1 MTARP
6 PALLTIAGSDS
17 GGGAGIQADLK
28 TFSALGVY
36 GASAITSITAQNT
49 QRVVRVHHLPPDL
62 VAAQIDAVASD
73 IGIDAAKTGML
84 GTAEI
89 IEAVAAKIS
98 EYELRPLVVDPV
110 MVASGGEALLEPVA
124 VDTLRERLL
133 PLATVLTPN
142 LAEAE
147 TLLGRALASWD
158 DVREG
163 AKEIVALGAG
173 AVVIT
178 DAHASSA
185 ADGQVAASSTLGDQ
199 GPASSTRGDQGPAS
213 STRGDQGAAV
223 DLLYDGTEFHE
234 FTASRVDTTNT
245 HGTGCTFASAIA
257 AGLAKGDD
265 LRGAVAMA
273 KAYVTKAMQF
283 AYPVGQGRGPVHH
296 FYRYWQARAYEKTP
310 QNY

>member
-1 MTARP
+1 MSVRA
-6 PALLTIAGSDS
+6 PAVLTIAGSDS

-28 TFSALGVY
+28 TFAALGVY
-36 GASAITSITAQNT
+36 GTSAITAITAQNT
-49 QRVVRVHHLPPDL
+49 QRVARVHHLPPDL

-73 IGIDAAKTGML
+73 ISIDAAKTGML
-84 GTAEI
+84 GTAAV
-89 IEAVAAKIS
+89 IEVVATKVG

-110 MVASGGEALLEPVA
+110 MVASGGEALLEPDA

-147 TLLGRALASWD
+147 TLLGRPFASWD
-158 DVREG
+158 DIREG
-163 AKEIVALGAG
+163 AKELVALGAG

-178 DAHASSA
+178 DGHTVSG
-185 ADGQVAASSTLGDQ
+185 ADGQRPVVAGRE
-199 GPASSTRGDQGPAS
+199 GP
-213 STRGDQGAAV
+213 AV

-234 FTASRVDTTNT
+234 FTASRVDTTST

>member
-1 MTARP
+1 MSVRA
-6 PALLTIAGSDS
+6 PAVLTIAGSDS

-28 TFSALGVY
+28 TFAALGVY
-36 GASAITSITAQNT
+36 GTSAITAITAQNT

-73 IGIDAAKTGML
+73 ISIDAAKTGML
-84 GTAEI
+84 GTAAV
-89 IEAVAAKIS
+89 IEVVATKVG

-110 MVASGGEALLEPVA
+110 MVASGGEALLEPDA

-147 TLLGRALASWD
+147 TLLGRPFASWD
-158 DVREG
+158 DIREG
-163 AKEIVALGAG
+163 AKELVALGAG

-178 DAHASSA
+178 DAHGIPGMN
-185 ADGQVAASSTLGDQ
+185 DKR
-199 GPASSTRGDQGPAS
+199 P
-213 STRGDQGAAV
+213 AV
-223 DLLYDGTEFHE
+223 DLLYDGRQFHE
-234 FTASRVDTTNT
+234 FTASRVDTTST

-257 AGLAKGDD
+257 AGLAKGDE
-265 LRGAVAMA
+265 LHGAVAMA
-273 KAYVTKAMQF
+273 KAYVTKALQA

-296 FYRYWQARAYEKTP
+296 FYRYWQARAYEKIEQTR
-310 QNY
+310 